1 MAIKQVAYETITCNG
16 PECPR
21 TVTYET
27 SQAQEVF
34 AAPDNAWVKSSR
46 LVQPLLQN
54 PQNPNKLVFLYCS
67 DACEVKGTA
76 LGVHNLPEPKRIL
89 QGPAVNA
96 EQVAAAAAAAKRAEE
111 ATAALKSG
119 NGPVVLG

>member
-1 MAIKQVAYETITCNG
+1 MSINQIVYETITCNG
-16 PECPR
+16 PDCKN

-27 SQAQEVF
+27 GRARETLTL
-34 AAPDNAWVKSSR
+34 PENAWTKTAR
-46 LVQPLLQN
+46 LVQPLLQD

-76 LGVHNLPEPKRIL
+76 LGVHNLPEPKRVIS
-89 QGPAVNA
+89 GPGVNA

-111 ATAALKSG
+111 ATAALKTG

>member
-1 MAIKQVAYETITCNG
+1 MGINAVSYETITCNG

-27 SQAQEVF
+27 SQAGAVF
-34 AAPDNAWVKSSR
+34 AQEENAWVKTAR

-67 DACEVKGTA
+67 DECEVKGTA
-76 LGVHNLPEPKRIL
+76 LGVHNLPEPKRIIA
-89 QGPAVNA
+89 GPQVNA

>member
-1 MAIKQVAYETITCNG
+1 MAVNVISYETISCNG

-27 SQAQEVF
+27 SQAQQTFSNPE
-34 AAPDNAWVKSSR
+34 NAWVKTSR

-67 DACEVKGTA
+67 DECEVKGTA
-76 LGVHNLPEPKRIL
+76 LGVHNLPEPKRIIA
-89 QGPAVNA
+89 GPQVNA

>member
-1 MAIKQVAYETITCNG
+1 MSINTTTYETIACNG

-21 TVTYET
+21 SVTYDT
-27 SQAQEVF
+27 RQAQEILT
-34 AAPDNAWVKSSR
+34 APENAWTKTAR

-67 DACEVKGTA
+67 DACEVKGA
-76 LGVHNLPEPKRIL
+76 GLGVHNLPEPKRII

>member
-1 MAIKQVAYETITCNG
+1 MSINQITYETITCNG
-16 PECPR
+16 PDCKN
-21 TVTYET
+21 TVTYENT
-27 SQAQEVF
+27 QAQQVLT
-34 AAPDNAWVKSSR
+34 APENAWTKTAR

-67 DACEVKGTA
+67 DSCEIKGTG
-76 LGVHNLPEPKRIL
+76 LGVHNLPEPKRIVS
-89 QGPAVNA
+89 GPGVNA

-111 ATAALKSG
+111 ATAALKTG

>member
-1 MAIKQVAYETITCNG
+1 MAITAVSYETLTCNG

-27 SQAQEVF
+27 SQAQATF
-34 AAPDNAWVKSSR
+34 AQEDNAWVKTAR

-67 DACEVKGTA
+67 DACECKGTG

-89 QGPAVNA
+89 AGPAVNA

>member
-1 MAIKQVAYETITCNG
+1 MSITSVSYETLTCNG
-16 PECPR
+16 PGCPR
-21 TVTYET
+21 TITYEA
-27 SQAQEVF
+27 SQGQATF
-34 AAPDNAWVKSSR
+34 ALPENAWVKTAR

-54 PQNPNKLVFLYCS
+54 PQNPNKLVFLLCS
-67 DACEVKGTA
+67 DECEVKSAAT
-76 LGVHNLPEPKRIL
+76 GVHNLPEPKRII

>member
-1 MAIKQVAYETITCNG
+1 MGINSVQYESISCNG
-16 PECPR
+16 PDCPR

-27 SQAQEVF
+27 SQAGATF
-34 AAPDNAWVKSSR
+34 ALEENAWVKTAR

-67 DACEVKGTA
+67 DACEVKGTG
-76 LGVHNLPEPKRIL
+76 LGVHNLPEPKRII